1 MQSFCRHLIHT
12 TRDCDKIDKENHGN
26 LENQKVAL
34 LKTWEQKKEQRTRKE
49 FICPFT
55 FLGYCV
61 KAKELATDHFVY
73 FSIKDDKE
81 VLKRH

>member
-1 MQSFCRHLIHT
+1 M
-12 TRDCDKIDKENHGN
+12 
-26 LENQKVAL
+26 
-34 LKTWEQKKEQRTRKE
+34 KE
-49 FICPFT
+49 FICLFT

-81 VLKRH
+81 VLKRCKNINNRD

>member
-1 MQSFCRHLIHT
+1 MGT
-12 TRDCDKIDKENHGN
+12 KAGATDM
-26 LENQKVAL
+26 
-34 LKTWEQKKEQRTRKE
+34 KE

-73 FSIKDDKE
+73 FSIQDDKE
-81 VLKRH
+81 VLKRCKNINNRD